1 MLKRKIMAGGLALLL
16 AGNAWA
22 ADKYVFDKSH
32 TRVGFAVKHMLITT
46 VRGHFSDFD
55 GTIMY
60 DQNNIENSSIDVII
74 KTASIN
80 TDNERRDNHLRSDD
94 FFNAEQFPEITF
106 KSKKISKTENGYVA
120 VGDLTIRDVT
130 KEVELPFQIIGTI
143 KDRNGNTRM
152 GVEAEMTIKRMDY
165 GVKWSNTLDN
175 GSLVVSDDV
184 KIELALQLRSAGE

>member
-16 AGNAWA
+16 AGNVWA
-22 ADKYVFDKSH
+22 ADKYIFDKSH
-32 TRVGFAVKHMLITT
+32 TRIGFAVKHMLITT
-46 VRGHFSDFD
+46 VRGHFSEFD
-55 GTIMY
+55 GTIMH
-60 DQNNIENSSIDVII
+60 DPENIENSSIDVAI

-94 FFNAEQFPEITF
+94 FFNAEQYPEITF
-106 KSKKISKTENGYVA
+106 KSKKISKTENGYLA

-130 KEVELPFQIIGTI
+130 KEVELPFQITGTI
-143 KDRNGNTRM
+143 KDQRGNTRM
-152 GVEAEMTIKRMDY
+152 GVEAELTIKRMDY